1 MPDPRFDPSSELLP
15 PEQVFEP
22 ETHAFSEV
30 TDTPLAH
37 DDDPQVHAVNSPGES
52 LAPKLPGPG
61 FWEACLWFVGF
72 LVTHAIAAVVAAIVV
87 LIWTLATSGINF
99 GDRVAVEQLLQASL
113 TQQGIGLILGEMLLF
128 VVLAIGAGLLRTG
141 RQPFRK
147 LGRASLSPQHLVLII
162 GGAFPLMVFCG
173 SLHHH
178 LNTAWTA
185 LLEQVPTLRLFDTT
199 NINTFMATLK
209 DVPVPLLILAIAVCP
224 AFGEEIIFRGVIG
237 RGLTARY
244 GVVVGILLT
253 SCFFAFAHIHPAH
266 SLAVL
271 PLGIFLHVAYLA
283 TRSWIAPVLIHFINN
298 AVAVGMMQV
307 ADKLAGNQ
315 LADDAAQPGWVMV
328 VTGLIA
334 FGTLVA
340 LWKSRIEYRDQFGDT
355 WSPGYPTVEQPPE
368 RIAPVTV
375 LRPVNPFL
383 VSSAMAAGCLMT
395 GVFVMGIVAAV
406 IQDSLPQEPS
416 EVVRDV
422 AAPTADKN

>member
-22 ETHAFSEV
+22 ETHAATEIA
-30 TDTPLAH
+30 TPTVA
-37 DDDPQVHAVNSPGES
+37 DDGELLVYATSTHEAV
-52 LAPKLPGPG
+52 LAPKVPGPG

-72 LVTHAIAAVVAAIVV
+72 LVTHAVAAIVAAVVV
-87 LIWTLATSGINF
+87 LVWTLATSGIDF
-99 GDRVAVEQLLQASL
+99 GDRGAVEQMLQASL
-113 TQQGIGLILGEMLLF
+113 QQQGIGLILGEMLLF
-128 VVLAIGAGLLRTG
+128 VVVAIGAGLLRTG

-147 LGRASLSPQHLVLII
+147 LGRASLSPQHLVLIM

-178 LNTAWTA
+178 LNAAWTA

-209 DVPVPLLILAIAVCP
+209 DVPIPLLILAIAVCP
-224 AFGEEIIFRGVIG
+224 ALGEEIIFRGVIG

-244 GVVVGILLT
+244 GVVVGVLLT

-283 TRSWIAPVLIHFINN
+283 TRSWIAPVLIHFLNN

-307 ADKLAGNQ
+307 ADQLAGNQ
-315 LADDAAQPGWVMV
+315 LADDAAQPAWVMV

-334 FGTLVA
+334 LGTLVA
-340 LWKSRIEYRDQFGDT
+340 LWKSRVEYRDQIGHE

-395 GVFVMGIVAAV
+395 GVFVMGIAAAV
-406 IQDSLPQEPS
+406 IQEGLPQESS
-416 EVVRDV
+416 EAARDV
-422 AAPTADKN
+422 TAPATEEN